1 MIEIKAVPDSILQT
15 LTAHGQLHLLTGWD
29 TLSPQARRAF
39 CAALERLDY
48 TRLAAPSLSIPLDFA
63 RIAPLAAMELP
74 AISQVREAC
83 MDTGL
88 TALQN
93 GEVGAVILA
102 GGQGT
107 RLGYAGPKGTCD
119 IGLTRTFTIF
129 EALFDNMR
137 TVAGQCGRPFP
148 VYVMTSEQT
157 HEKTVAFLQEKQY
170 YGYPQER
177 IFFFRQGEE
186 PCTDFAGHFLLEA
199 PGKLAMAPN
208 GNGGWFDSMLRAG
221 LCPQFFR
228 DGVKWLN
235 VFAVDNVLQ
244 HICDPVFVGATIRSG
259 CACGAKVVRK
269 NAPEEKVGVLC
280 HRDGHPIIVEYYD
293 MPKELAELRE
303 ENGALRYRFGVILNY
318 LFRVDLL
325 LQLQQRSMPL
335 HRVAKKIPY
344 LDANGMRV
352 TPQEPNGYKFE
363 TLALDLVAEMPSC
376 LPFEVERTRE
386 FAPIKNRVG
395 VDSVESAQKLLLQN
409 GFSL

>member
-1 MIEIKAVPDSILQT
+1 MTQSNAVPESILQA
-15 LTAHGQLHLLTGWD
+15 LTAHGQLHLLAGWD
-29 TLSPQARRAF
+29 TLSSQAKHTF
-39 CAALERLDY
+39 CEVLEQLDY
-48 TRLAAPSLSIPLDFA
+48 TRLTAPALSIPLDFSH
-63 RIAPLAAMELP
+63 IEPLAAMELP
-74 AISQVREAC
+74 AISKMQGVCR
-83 MDTGL
+83 DTGL

-107 RLGYAGPKGTCD
+107 RLGYDGPKGTCD

-137 TVAGQCGRPFP
+137 TVAEQCGRPFS

-170 YGYPQER
+170 YGYPEER

-186 PCTDFAGHFLLEA
+186 PCTDFAGHFLLAA

-208 GNGGWFDSMLRAG
+208 GNGGWFDSMMRAG
-221 LCPQFFR
+221 LCPQLFR

-244 HICDPVFVGATIRSG
+244 HICDPVFIGATIRSG
-259 CACGAKVVRK
+259 CACGAKVVQK
-269 NAPEEKVGVLC
+269 NTPEEKVGVLC
-280 HRDGHPIIVEYYD
+280 HRDGHPMIVEYYD
-293 MPKELAELRE
+293 MPKELAELQE
-303 ENGALRYRFGVILNY
+303 KSGALRYRFGVILNY
-318 LFRVDLL
+318 LFRVELL
-325 LQLQQRSMPL
+325 LQLHQRNMPL

-344 LDANGMRV
+344 LDTNGVQVM
-352 TPQEPNGYKFE
+352 PQEPNGYKFE

-376 LPFEVERTRE
+376 LPFEVERSRE

-395 VDSVESAQKLLLQN
+395 TDSVESAQKLLLQN
-409 GFSL
+409 GIQL